1 MNLIYPDISHAA
13 VHLALLECF
22 RRLRLS
28 ASRLDV
34 ELETPTYSEKP
45 SSGEHYAATKLPES
59 ERWDLLVRLAIT
71 RFMAWW
77 MNIDRVFRHARA
89 FTYHAGDQCVVQ
101 LTKDYLPPLDV
112 LLIWY
117 AFMLDEKSYTA
128 ACHSRGI
135 PEFAQVCFPWPALRD
150 VLDVNTMTFK
160 LPRAA
165 ENLFST
171 LTSQS
176 ADILTYLEGPPAYVE
191 FPGSRIQTDLFA
203 KVKRHEKFMDD
214 AHDLLWIRSPA
225 LKGSLERSCVDYL
238 EFQLSSNPADVQTH
252 DPPFGV
258 ELIWNTHKLYP
269 RQYQLFR
276 HGITP
281 APPAFTDSKSA
292 IPSPFIVDAGLEQ
305 TRRQASECYCWT
317 CERTRDDLP
326 AFSYDKSATT
336 APAYD
341 KFLVSTLSSE
351 QLRSIQDDL
360 GFYRAVEEARSRRL
374 PLPTRPPTAAEKAAE
389 KLEAKKQAE
398 AGWLPGLNEYLVT
411 LPNGKKKIKR
421 VKSASIMYGT
431 SVV

>member
-1 MNLIYPDISHAA
+1 
-13 VHLALLECF
+13 
-22 RRLRLS
+22 
-28 ASRLDV
+28 
-34 ELETPTYSEKP
+34 
-45 SSGEHYAATKLPES
+45 
-59 ERWDLLVRLAIT
+59 
-71 RFMAWW
+71 
-77 MNIDRVFRHARA
+77 
-89 FTYHAGDQCVVQ
+89 
-101 LTKDYLPPLDV
+101 
-112 LLIWY
+112 
-117 AFMLDEKSYTA
+117 
-128 ACHSRGI
+128 
-135 PEFAQVCFPWPALRD
+135 
-150 VLDVNTMTFK
+150 MTFK

-176 ADILTYLEGPPAYVE
+176 ADILTYLEGPPAYAE
-191 FPGSRIQTDLFA
+191 SPGSRIQTDLFA

-214 AHDLLWIRSPA
+214 AHESFMDPFTCFE
-225 LKGSLERSCVDYL
+225 G
-238 EFQLSSNPADVQTH
+238 LSGTILHVQTH
-252 DPPFGV
+252 DLPFGV

-269 RQYQLFR
+269 RQYQLF
-276 HGITP
+276 HQGITP
-281 APPAFTDSKSA
+281 APPAFTDSKSP

-305 TRRQASECYCWT
+305 TRRPASECYCWA

-389 KLEAKKQAE
+389 KLEAKKQA
-398 AGWLPGLNEYLVT
+398 AACWLPGLNEYLVT

-421 VKSASIMYGT
+421 VKYASTIYGM